1 MARVTVEDCIL
12 KIPNRFDLV
21 ILAGQR
27 ARNISAGAPLTIER
41 DNDKNPVIALRE
53 IAESSVE
60 VADLEEAVIKSL
72 QKYVEIDEPEAED
85 EMEMLTAESLAAT
98 VAEDLGQVV
107 GEPEGEVEGGAEGE
121 VEGEPESFEP
131 ESDIESDVDAMASDA
146 AIEDDAVEEK

>member
-60 VADLEEAVIKSL
+60 VADLEEAVVKSL
-72 QKYVEIDEPEAED
+72 QKYVEIDEPETED

-107 GEPEGEVEGGAEGE
+107 GEPEGQVEGE
-121 VEGEPESFEP
+121 VEAETESFEP
-131 ESDIESDVDAMASDA
+131 ESDIESEVEVA
-146 AIEDDAVEEK
+146 ADETAVEDDAVEEK

>member
-1 MARVTVEDCIL
+1 MARVTVEDCII

-60 VADLEEAVIKSL
+60 VADLEEAVVKSL

-107 GEPEGEVEGGAEGE
+107 GEPEGEVEGE
-121 VEGEPESFEP
+121 VEGGTESFEP
-131 ESDIESDVDAMASDA
+131 EGEIESDVEVTADDVAV
-146 AIEDDAVEEK
+146 EDDAVEEK

>member
-53 IAESSVE
+53 IAESSIE
-60 VADLEEAVIKSL
+60 VADLEEAVVKSL
-72 QKYVEIDEPEAED
+72 QKYVEIDEPETED
-85 EMEMLTAESLAAT
+85 EMEMLTAESLAQT
-98 VAEDLGQVV
+98 VAEDLGQTE
-107 GEPEGEVEGGAEGE
+107 GEPEGQVEGEGE
-121 VEGEPESFEP
+121 VETENFEP
-131 ESDIESDVDAMASDA
+131 ENDLEAEVEVA
-146 AIEDDAVEEK
+146 ADEAAVEDDAVEEK

>member
-60 VADLEEAVIKSL
+60 VADLEEAVVKSL
-72 QKYVEIDEPEAED
+72 QKYVEIDEPETED

-107 GEPEGEVEGGAEGE
+107 GEPEGQVEGE
-121 VEGEPESFEP
+121 VEAESETETESFEP
-131 ESDIESDVDAMASDA
+131 ESDIESDVETAVEDMTG
-146 AIEDDAVEEK
+146 EDDAVEEK

>member
-1 MARVTVEDCIL
+1 MARVTVEDCII

-41 DNDKNPVIALRE
+41 DNDRNPVIALRE

-60 VADLEEAVIKSL
+60 VADLEEAVVKSL

-107 GEPEGEVEGGAEGE
+107 GEPEGQVEGE
-121 VEGEPESFEP
+121 VVLDVGDASGAADRLVLGEY
-131 ESDIESDVDAMASDA
+131 IAGRGRGCVH
-146 AIEDDAVEEK
+146 AVQSSRRVG

>member
-1 MARVTVEDCIL
+1 MARVTVEDCII

-60 VADLEEAVIKSL
+60 VSDLEEAVVKSL
-72 QKYVEIDEPEAED
+72 QKYVEIDEPETED

-121 VEGEPESFEP
+121 PEGEGESFEP
-131 ESDIESDVDAMASDA
+131 ESDIEPDVESA
-146 AIEDDAVEEK
+146 AEDLAGEDDAVEEK

>member
-1 MARVTVEDCIL
+1 MARVTVEDCII

-27 ARNISAGAPLTIER
+27 ARNIAAGAPLTIER

-60 VADLEEAVIKSL
+60 VADLEEAVVKSL
-72 QKYVEIDEPEAED
+72 QKYVEIDEPETED
-85 EMEMLTAESLAAT
+85 EMEMLTAESLAQT

-107 GEPEGEVEGGAEGE
+107 GEPEGQIEGE
-121 VEGEPESFEP
+121 VEAETETESFEP
-131 ESDIESDVDAMASDA
+131 ESDIESEGEVA
-146 AIEDDAVEEK
+146 ADEAAVEDDAVEEK

>member
-1 MARVTVEDCIL
+1 MARVTVEDCII

-60 VADLEEAVIKSL
+60 VADLEEAVVKSL

-107 GEPEGEVEGGAEGE
+107 GEPEGQVEGE
-121 VEGEPESFEP
+121 VEGGTESFEP
-131 ESDIESDVDAMASDA
+131 EGEIESDVEVTADDVAV
-146 AIEDDAVEEK
+146 EDDAVEEK

>member
-1 MARVTVEDCIL
+1 MARVTVEDCII

-60 VADLEEAVIKSL
+60 VSDLEEAVVKSL
-72 QKYVEIDEPEAED
+72 QKYVEIDEPEVED

-107 GEPEGEVEGGAEGE
+107 GEPEGQVEGE
-121 VEGEPESFEP
+121 VEGEVEAETESFEP
-131 ESDIESDVDAMASDA
+131 EGDIEAEVEVTADDVAV
-146 AIEDDAVEEK
+146 EDDAVEEK

>member
-1 MARVTVEDCIL
+1 MARVTVEDCIM

-60 VADLEEAVIKSL
+60 VSDLEEAVVKSL
-72 QKYVEIDEPEAED
+72 QKYVEIDEPETED

-107 GEPEGEVEGGAEGE
+107 GEPEGQVEGE
-121 VEGEPESFEP
+121 VEAEGEGEGFEP
-131 ESDIESDVDAMASDA
+131 EGDIEPDVESA
-146 AIEDDAVEEK
+146 AEDVAGEDDVVEEK

>member
-60 VADLEEAVIKSL
+60 VADLEEAVVKSL
-72 QKYVEIDEPEAED
+72 QKYVEIDEPETED

-98 VAEDLGQVV
+98 V
-107 GEPEGEVEGGAEGE
+107 
-121 VEGEPESFEP
+121 
-131 ESDIESDVDAMASDA
+131 
-146 AIEDDAVEEK
+146 

>member
-60 VADLEEAVIKSL
+60 VADLEEAVVKSL
-72 QKYVEIDEPEAED
+72 QKYVEIDEPETED

-107 GEPEGEVEGGAEGE
+107 GEPEGQVEGE
-121 VEGEPESFEP
+121 VEVEAESFEP
-131 ESDIESDVDAMASDA
+131 ESDIESDVEA
-146 AIEDDAVEEK
+146 AADDVAGEDDVVEEK

>member
-1 MARVTVEDCIL
+1 MARVTVEDCII

-60 VADLEEAVIKSL
+60 VSDLEEAVVKSL
-72 QKYVEIDEPEAED
+72 QKYVEIDEPEVED

-107 GEPEGEVEGGAEGE
+107 GEPEGQVEGE
-121 VEGEPESFEP
+121 VEGEVEAETESFEP
-131 ESDIESDVDAMASDA
+131 EGDIEADVEVTADDVAV
-146 AIEDDAVEEK
+146 EDDAVEEK

>member
-1 MARVTVEDCIL
+1 MARVTVEDCII

-60 VADLEEAVIKSL
+60 VADLEEAVVKSL
-72 QKYVEIDEPEAED
+72 QKYVEIDEPETED
-85 EMEMLTAESLAAT
+85 EMEMLTAESLAQT

-107 GEPEGEVEGGAEGE
+107 GEPEGQ
-121 VEGEPESFEP
+121 VEGEIEAETESFEP
-131 ESDIESDVDAMASDA
+131 ESDIESEVEVA
-146 AIEDDAVEEK
+146 ADEAAVEDDAVEEK

>member
-60 VADLEEAVIKSL
+60 VADLEEAVVKSL
-72 QKYVEIDEPEAED
+72 QKYVEIDEPETED
-85 EMEMLTAESLAAT
+85 EMEMLTAESLAQT

-107 GEPEGEVEGGAEGE
+107 GEPEGQ
-121 VEGEPESFEP
+121 VEGEIEAETESFEP
-131 ESDIESDVDAMASDA
+131 ESDIESEVEA
-146 AIEDDAVEEK
+146 AADEAAVEDDAVEEK

>member
-60 VADLEEAVIKSL
+60 VADLEEAVVKSL

-85 EMEMLTAESLAAT
+85 EMEMLTAESLAQT

-107 GEPEGEVEGGAEGE
+107 GEPEGQVDGEIEAET
-121 VEGEPESFEP
+121 ESFEP
-131 ESDIESDVDAMASDA
+131 ESDIESEVEVTADEA
-146 AIEDDAVEEK
+146 AVEDDAVEEK

>member
-60 VADLEEAVIKSL
+60 VADLEEAVVKSL
-72 QKYVEIDEPEAED
+72 QKYVEIDEPETED
-85 EMEMLTAESLAAT
+85 EMEMLTAESLAQT

-107 GEPEGEVEGGAEGE
+107 GEPEGQ
-121 VEGEPESFEP
+121 VEGEIEAEIEAETESFEP
-131 ESDIESDVDAMASDA
+131 ESDIESEVEVTADEA
-146 AIEDDAVEEK
+146 AVEDDAVEEK

>member
-1 MARVTVEDCIL
+1 MARVTVEDCII

-60 VADLEEAVIKSL
+60 VADLEEAVVKSL
-72 QKYVEIDEPEAED
+72 QKYVEIDEPETED
-85 EMEMLTAESLAAT
+85 EMEMLTAESLAQT
-98 VAEDLGQVV
+98 VAEDLGQTA
-107 GEPEGEVEGGAEGE
+107 GEPEGQIEGE
-121 VEGEPESFEP
+121 GEGLESESDLEGEPAPDAIGTFED
-131 ESDIESDVDAMASDA
+131 EA
-146 AIEDDAVEEK
+146 AVEDGAGEK

>member
-1 MARVTVEDCIL
+1 MARVTVEDCII

-60 VADLEEAVIKSL
+60 VADLEEAVVKSL

-98 VAEDLGQVV
+98 VAVDLGQVV
-107 GEPEGEVEGGAEGE
+107 GEPEGQVEGE
-121 VEGEPESFEP
+121 VEGGTESFEP
-131 ESDIESDVDAMASDA
+131 EGEIESDVEVTADDVAV
-146 AIEDDAVEEK
+146 EDDAVEEK

>member
-60 VADLEEAVIKSL
+60 VADLEEAVVKSL
-72 QKYVEIDEPEAED
+72 QKYVEIDEPETED
-85 EMEMLTAESLAAT
+85 EMEMLTAESLAQT

-107 GEPEGEVEGGAEGE
+107 GEPEGQVDGEIEAET
-121 VEGEPESFEP
+121 ESFEP
-131 ESDIESDVDAMASDA
+131 ESDIESEVEVTADEA
-146 AIEDDAVEEK
+146 AVEDDAVEEK

>member
-1 MARVTVEDCIL
+1 MARVTVEDCII

-41 DNDKNPVIALRE
+41 DNDRNPVIALRE

-60 VADLEEAVIKSL
+60 VADLEEAVVKSL

-107 GEPEGEVEGGAEGE
+107 GEPEGQVEGE
-121 VEGEPESFEP
+121 VEGGTESFEP
-131 ESDIESDVDAMASDA
+131 EGEIESDVEVTADDVAV
-146 AIEDDAVEEK
+146 EDDAVEEK

>member
-60 VADLEEAVIKSL
+60 VADLEEAVVKSL
-72 QKYVEIDEPEAED
+72 QKYVEIDEPETDD

-107 GEPEGEVEGGAEGE
+107 GEPEGQVEGE
-121 VEGEPESFEP
+121 VEAETESFEP
-131 ESDIESDVDAMASDA
+131 ESDIESDVEAAADDMAG
-146 AIEDDAVEEK
+146 EDDAVEEK

>member
-1 MARVTVEDCIL
+1 MARVTVEDCII

-60 VADLEEAVIKSL
+60 VADLEEAVVKSL
-72 QKYVEIDEPEAED
+72 QKYVEIDEPETED

-107 GEPEGEVEGGAEGE
+107 GEPEGQ
-121 VEGEPESFEP
+121 VEGEIEGEAEAEPEGFEP
-131 ESDIESDVDAMASDA
+131 ESDIESDVEVPADDVAV
-146 AIEDDAVEEK
+146 EDDAVEEK

>member
-1 MARVTVEDCIL
+1 MARVTVEDCII

-60 VADLEEAVIKSL
+60 VADLEEAVVKSL
-72 QKYVEIDEPEAED
+72 QKYVEIDEPETED

-107 GEPEGEVEGGAEGE
+107 GEPEGQVEGE
-121 VEGEPESFEP
+121 VEGEAEVETESFEP
-131 ESDIESDVDAMASDA
+131 ESDIESDVEVTADDVAV
-146 AIEDDAVEEK
+146 EDDAVEEK

>member
-60 VADLEEAVIKSL
+60 VADLEEAVVKSL
-72 QKYVEIDEPEAED
+72 QKYVEIDEPETED

-107 GEPEGEVEGGAEGE
+107 GEPEGQVEGE
-121 VEGEPESFEP
+121 VEAETETETESFEP
-131 ESDIESDVDAMASDA
+131 ESDIESDVETA
-146 AIEDDAVEEK
+146 AEDMTGEDDAVEEK